1 MEVKIM
7 FLSNVEVKGFIRNYL
22 ILFIITIGLSIE
34 ISFVSINIIKNEV
47 VENNQAIVGNI
58 LSKKPE
64 MEDEIIDIIMDTAQT
79 GESGNSGDGRIFVLP
94 VEESYTISSQ
104 SKDD

>member
-47 VENNQAIVGNI
+47 VEKSLSINYNIVLTKNTFFFGWDDITDEVSQII
-58 LSKKPE
+58 L
-64 MEDEIIDIIMDTAQT
+64 
-79 GESGNSGDGRIFVLP
+79 
-94 VEESYTISSQ
+94 
-104 SKDD
+104 

>member
-47 VENNQAIVGNI
+47 VENNQAIIGSIVAANPSFKCFI
-58 LSKKPE
+58 YSSYFSCNY
-64 MEDEIIDIIMDTAQT
+64 I
-79 GESGNSGDGRIFVLP
+79 SGYGLF
-94 VEESYTISSQ
+94 
-104 SKDD
+104 

>member
-47 VENNQAIVGNI
+47 VENN
-58 LSKKPE
+58 
-64 MEDEIIDIIMDTAQT
+64 
-79 GESGNSGDGRIFVLP
+79 
-94 VEESYTISSQ
+94 
-104 SKDD
+104 

>member
-34 ISFVSINIIKNEV
+34 IRFVSINIIKNEV
-47 VENNQAIVGNI
+47 VENNQ
-58 LSKKPE
+58 
-64 MEDEIIDIIMDTAQT
+64 DII
-79 GESGNSGDGRIFVLP
+79 GSI
-94 VEESYTISSQ
+94 VEANTRFEKKIINIIKQ
-104 SKDD
+104 EK

>member
-34 ISFVSINIIKNEV
+34 ISFVSINIIKNKV
-47 VENNQAIVGNI
+47 VENNQAIIGSIVASNP
-58 LSKKPE
+58 SFEK
-64 MEDEIIDIIMDTAQT
+64 EIINIILKKNQQKT
-79 GESGNSGDGRIFVLP
+79 
-94 VEESYTISSQ
+94 
-104 SKDD
+104 